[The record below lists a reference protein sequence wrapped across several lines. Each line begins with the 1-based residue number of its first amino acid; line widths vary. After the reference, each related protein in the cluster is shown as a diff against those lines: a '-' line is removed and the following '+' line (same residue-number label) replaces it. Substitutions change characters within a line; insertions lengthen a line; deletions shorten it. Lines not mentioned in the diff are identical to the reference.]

1 MLTSMTEPAQPRR
14 VWTVFASFA
23 LAVVAIF
30 LGNLALLAVAAVVT
44 GARGKS
50 IDSGTEAF
58 VTSLTGISL
67 SATVTVLALSAV
79 AVAAA
84 LMSREPVASRLR
96 LGPGTLPVPAVAT
109 AALAS
114 LGASVAYSLGCDLAG
129 LRDTGVL
136 AEVTRAVLSA
146 PTLHFGLALLAL
158 ALGPALGEELF
169 FRGHAQPRLE
179 ARWGRWIAVGTSS
192 LLFAILHL
200 DPKQGAFAFVAG
212 LWLGYVASRAGST
225 RPGMVVHGVNNLG
238 SLLLARFG
246 LAPESTGGKAGM
258 FGAAIVLAVVGVALT
273 VAQARRAHSSNVA

>member
-1 MLTSMTEPAQPRR
+1 MTEPGRPRR

-30 LGNLALLAVAAVVT
+30 AGNVALLAVATV
-44 GARGKS
+44 ARGKS
-50 IDSGTEAF
+50 VDAGTEAF

-67 SATVTVLALSAV
+67 SATVTVLALSVV

-84 LMSREPVASRLR
+84 VASRERVAARLR
-96 LGPGTLPVPAVAT
+96 LGPGSLPVPAIAT
-109 AALAS
+109 ASMAS
-114 LGASVAYSLGCDLAG
+114 LGASVAYSMGCDLAG

-136 AEVTRAVLSA
+136 AEVTRAVLTA
-146 PTLHFGLALLAL
+146 PTLSFGLALLAL

-179 ARWGRWIAVGTSS
+179 ARWGRWIAVGTTS

-246 LAPESTGGKAGM
+246 LAPESTAGKAGM
-258 FGAAIVLAVVGVALT
+258 FGAALVVAAVGVALT
-273 VAQARRAHSSNVA
+273 VAQARRAHSSKVA